1 MELGGGGW
9 SWVEVG
15 ARFSNT
21 IANICDWIYFLLKLP
36 LCSEDAYITICLK
49 ILCIYVFPFFTLCF
63 LFRRGVA

>member
-1 MELGGGGW
+1 M
-9 SWVEVG
+9 G

-21 IANICDWIYFLLKLP
+21 PANVCDWIYFLLKLP
-36 LCSEDAYITICLK
+36 LYSEDAYITICLK